1 VNIVENT
8 AGRRAALSIVW
19 ASFTRREKQ
28 PNTKEG
34 YKMGKFTISGLTK
47 PGDSF
52 IFSSDDLDE
61 VLNAVDSLRSSA
73 PPVDAPSPVYTAQQA
88 TQPFPTQE
96 GHQAQQATVEPPKR
110 TRTRK
115 AAEAPAPVQPE
126 ATQEQPHSPSPFAN
140 ANAPFAP
147 APDHTSNGA
156 AERAAVTKLKT
167 HLAALAAA
175 HGEGQV
181 YSWAIQNA
189 FNLPVETTK
198 DVFLNEK
205 IYGFT
210 DDRLEAAYRM
220 SGGQ

>member
-1 VNIVENT
+1 V
-8 AGRRAALSIVW
+8 
-19 ASFTRREKQ
+19 KQ
-28 PNTKEG
+28 PNTKE
-34 YKMGKFTISGLTK
+34 MTQMAKFTISGITK

-52 IFSSDDLDE
+52 LFESDNLDE
-61 VLNAVDSLRSSA
+61 VLNAVDTMRNSA
-73 PPVDAPSPVYTAQQA
+73 PPLDADPVYVAQQA

-96 GHQAQQATVEPPKR
+96 VHQAQQATVEPPKR

-126 ATQEQPHSPSPFAN
+126 AT
-140 ANAPFAP
+140 
-147 APDHTSNGA
+147 
-156 AERAAVTKLKT
+156 ERAAVVKLKT

>member
-1 VNIVENT
+1 
-8 AGRRAALSIVW
+8 
-19 ASFTRREKQ
+19 
-28 PNTKEG
+28 
-34 YKMGKFTISGLTK
+34 MGKFTISGITK

-52 IFSSDDLDE
+52 VFESDNLNE
-61 VLNAVDSLRSSA
+61 VLDAIDTMRNSA
-73 PPVDAPSPVYTAQQA
+73 PPLDNPDPVYTAQQGQQTYEA
-88 TQPFPTQE
+88 PQTQ
-96 GHQAQQATVEPPKR
+96 QAQQPPAATEPPKR

-126 ATQEQPHSPSPFAN
+126 SAPEQPHSASPFAN
-140 ANAPFAP
+140 ANTPFAP

-156 AERAAVTKLKT
+156 AERPAVVKLKT
-167 HLAALAAA
+167 HLAMLAAA

-198 DVFLNEK
+198 DIFLNEK

>member
-1 VNIVENT
+1 M
-8 AGRRAALSIVW
+8 A
-19 ASFTRREKQ
+19 
-28 PNTKEG
+28 
-34 YKMGKFTISGLTK
+34 KFTISGITK

-52 IFSSDDLDE
+52 LFESDNLNE
-61 VLNAVDSLRSSA
+61 VLDAIDTMRGSLSA
-73 PPVDAPSPVYTAQQA
+73 SEREQLAAAGAFEQTAQQGQQDFTAQQA
-88 TQPFPTQE
+88 QQPYQTSTQQ
-96 GHQAQQATVEPPKR
+96 GQAAPATEPPKR

-115 AAEAPAPVQPE
+115 AAEAPAPVQPQD
-126 ATQEQPHSPSPFAN
+126 APQTQQPASPFAN

-147 APDHTSNGA
+147 APDHTSNGQT
-156 AERAAVTKLKT
+156 ERAAVTKLKT

-189 FNLPVETTK
+189 FNLPVDTTK
-198 DVFLNEK
+198 DIFLNEK
-205 IYGFT
+205 IYGFS

>member
-1 VNIVENT
+1 M
-8 AGRRAALSIVW
+8 A
-19 ASFTRREKQ
+19 
-28 PNTKEG
+28 
-34 YKMGKFTISGLTK
+34 KFTISGITK

-52 IFSSDDLDE
+52 LFESDNLNE
-61 VLNAVDSLRSSA
+61 VL
-73 PPVDAPSPVYTAQQA
+73 DAIDTMRGPVYTIEQHQADAGEKAAPLQADERTFVHPTQGQQTYQASTQQA
-88 TQPFPTQE
+88 
-96 GHQAQQATVEPPKR
+96 QAEPPKR

-115 AAEAPAPVQPE
+115 AAEAPAPVQPQD
-126 ATQEQPHSPSPFAN
+126 APQTQQSASPFAN
-140 ANAPFAP
+140 ANTPFAP
-147 APDHTSNGA
+147 ADHTSNGPT
-156 AERAAVTKLKT
+156 ERAAVTKLKT

-198 DVFLNEK
+198 DIFLNEK
-205 IYGFT
+205 IYGFS

>member
-1 VNIVENT
+1 
-8 AGRRAALSIVW
+8 
-19 ASFTRREKQ
+19 
-28 PNTKEG
+28 
-34 YKMGKFTISGLTK
+34 MGKFTISGITK

-52 IFSSDDLDE
+52 LFESDNLNE
-61 VLNAVDSLRSSA
+61 VLDAIDIMRGSVTASEREQLA
-73 PPVDAPSPVYTAQQA
+73 AAGAFEPPAQQA
-88 TQPFPTQE
+88 QQTYQASTQ
-96 GHQAQQATVEPPKR
+96 QAQAAPTAPAEPPKR

-115 AAEAPAPVQPE
+115 AAEAPAPVQPQD
-126 ATQEQPHSPSPFAN
+126 APQTQQPASPFAN

-156 AERAAVTKLKT
+156 TERPAVVKLKT

>member
-1 VNIVENT
+1 M
-8 AGRRAALSIVW
+8 A
-19 ASFTRREKQ
+19 
-28 PNTKEG
+28 
-34 YKMGKFTISGLTK
+34 KFTISGLTK

-52 IFSSDDLDE
+52 LFESDNLDE
-61 VLNAVDSLRSSA
+61 VLNAVDTMRNSA
-73 PPVDAPSPVYTAQQA
+73 PPLDADPVYVAQQA
-88 TQPFPTQE
+88 AQPFPTQE
-96 GHQAQQATVEPPKR
+96 VHQAQQATVEPPKR

-140 ANAPFAP
+140 ANVPFAP
-147 APDHTSNGA
+147 APDHSSNGA
-156 AERAAVTKLKT
+156 TERAAVVKLKT